1 MPTPTKP
8 ETPKIVVEDGRV
20 TYKDKAY
27 EINSEGVNSLELIE
41 AMYQE
46 DAISVLRISLLPE
59 SYAELREDLKD
70 PETGFTPLSAFMDFM
85 GAFASAVRPT
95 KKA

>member
-8 ETPKIVVEDGRV
+8 ETPKIVVENGHV
-20 TYKDKAY
+20 VYNGKTYAISD
-27 EINSEGVNSLELIE
+27 EGVNSLELIE

-46 DAISVLRISLLPE
+46 DAVAVLRISLTQE
-59 SYAELREDLKD
+59 AYTALREDLKD

-95 KKA
+95 KRA